1 MNKAKINRIVIG
13 FLLLSNLLLLG
24 FIFWKKPALPEGPKK
39 IIIER
44 LHLDEQ
50 QKNIYGLLVEN
61 HRNSIRQSEDSMITL
76 KNRLY
81 KTLKTSA
88 DTSDKARL
96 IGAIVEIQK
105 KIETTHYQHFE
116 GIRSLC
122 KPEQSEDFDDLCD
135 EITNLFPQR
144 GKKVPK

>member
-122 KPEQSEDFDDLCD
+122 KPEQSGDFNDLCD

>member
-24 FIFWKKPALPEGPKK
+24 YIFWKKPALPEGPKK

-61 HRNSIRQSEDSMITL
+61 HRNSIRQSEDSIITL

-81 KTLKTSA
+81 STLKT
-88 DTSDKARL
+88 TSDTTEKDKI

-105 KIETTHYQHFE
+105 KIESMHYEHFNA
-116 GIRSLC
+116 IKSLC
-122 KPEQSEDFDDLCD
+122 RPEQYGDFDDLCD

>member
-81 KTLKTSA
+81 KTLKINA

-105 KIETTHYQHFE
+105 KIESMHYQHFE

-122 KPEQSEDFDDLCD
+122 KPEQSGDFDDLCD

>member
-1 MNKAKINRIVIG
+1 M
-13 FLLLSNLLLLG
+13 LLG

-122 KPEQSEDFDDLCD
+122 KPEQSGDFDDLCD